1 MLCSRIP
8 VCSPSTPTRCR
19 EIVVVIMCQW
29 ESVKDAMQQ
38 DTCVQPQRPNQMQG
52 ARRKD
57 SLAAAGG
64 DAAEEAAPTVGVEG
78 FAERCD
84 RPNKYQE
91 RKNRRQAKKE
101 AKVSPEE

>member
-1 MLCSRIP
+1 MYQL
-8 VCSPSTPTRCR
+8 
-19 EIVVVIMCQW
+19 EA
-29 ESVKDAMQQ
+29 VKDAMQQ